1 MRCPFCGNEE
11 TNVKDSRICEDGE
24 AIKRRRLCSNCD
36 ARFSTIERVIRKEIF
51 VIKKDET
58 KTLFDK
64 DKLIRSISYSAGK
77 SLDQE
82 KIEEIASE
90 ITKRIESTGST
101 EIKSSIIGEM
111 VMDTLERINKVAFIR
126 YASVYM
132 KFEHP
137 EDFNNFIKKIT
148 S

>member
-64 DKLIRSISYSAGK
+64 DKFRSIGVF
-77 SLDQE
+77 SLL
-82 KIEEIASE
+82 
-90 ITKRIESTGST
+90 
-101 EIKSSIIGEM
+101 SIIIISFPFSFR
-111 VMDTLERINKVAFIR
+111 VVICCSFIFC
-126 YASVYM
+126 SD
-132 KFEHP
+132 E
-137 EDFNNFIKKIT
+137 